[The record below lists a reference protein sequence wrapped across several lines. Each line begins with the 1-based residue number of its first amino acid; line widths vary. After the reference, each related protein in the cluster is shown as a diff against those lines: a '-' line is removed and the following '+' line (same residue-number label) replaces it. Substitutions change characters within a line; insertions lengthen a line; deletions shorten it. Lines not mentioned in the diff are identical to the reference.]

1 MATPRRGSASPT
13 RKVGTMNA
21 AGTRKWDGKKW
32 QPVNVARD
40 GQRATRNGKPVV
52 RKNGKWVPY
61 SNVGGSGGR
70 RGGNNR
76 SSSRTLPTRAPGQ
89 QKDMA
94 RGVVQG
100 DQSVKTKA
108 QREAEA
114 AKKRAAAVRA
124 RAKAKADAAKKDG
137 TKKAPT
143 APTLP
148 PKPRASSSSKPAAS
162 KPRPS
167 NTAKP
172 TQAAKPA
179 AQTTRKPRTWLKDNY
194 KPGKRLTSTAGKTNN
209 KVKQTKRMATALKGL
224 KVRSYNKKKK

>member
-1 MATPRRGSASPT
+1 MATKTGATRGSGKDRRKWNGRRWVPAPVRTTPAQSTRRGAGRT
-13 RKVGTMNA
+13 RSEN
-21 AGTRKWDGKKW
+21 R
-32 QPVNVARD
+32 R
-40 GQRATRNGKPVV
+40 
-52 RKNGKWVPY
+52 
-61 SNVGGSGGR
+61 SSGS
-70 RGGNNR
+70 

-89 QKDMA
+89 QNDMA

-172 TQAAKPA
+172 TQAAKPPRRTS
-179 AQTTRKPRTWLKDNY
+179 TTQGPTKSGSFYQSKGSSTKGGPTKSGSTYKRLGNNAKGRT
-194 KPGKRLTSTAGKTNN
+194 KRLTS
-209 KVKQTKRMATALKGL
+209 ALSNL

>member
-1 MATPRRGSASPT
+1 MATPRRGSSRPT
-13 RKVGTMNA
+13 RKVGTMNL

-32 QPVNVARD
+32 QPVNVKRD
-40 GQRATRNGKPVV
+40 GQRATLNGKPVERWGV
-52 RKNGKWVPY
+52 HWVKAP
-61 SNVGGSGGR
+61 SKVGGSGGR
-70 RGGNNR
+70 RGNNSKTTSR
-76 SSSRTLPTRAPGQ
+76 STSSSPAKTTKPTNSSA
-89 QKDMA
+89 A
-94 RGVVQG
+94 T
-100 DQSVKTKA
+100 TKA
-108 QREAEA
+108 QREAAA

-137 TKKAPT
+137 TKKAPP

-209 KVKQTKRMATALKGL
+209 KVKQSKRMATALKGL
-224 KVRSYNKKKK
+224 KVRKYGKK